1 LISSFRALRDEIEVK
16 EIHLNGRRYTW
27 TSGTQNP
34 THTKIDHVFTSK
46 EWELVHPHCHL
57 QAASTSVSHHCP
69 MVLSCAPFQKR
80 FRGFRFESYWLHMP
94 ELTDII
100 EQSWSAPVAS
110 SNKARVLHVKLAS
123 LARQLKRWNR
133 LRQTEM
139 REYQEAQ
146 NLILRLDQE
155 QEQRQLT
162 EGEIALHKEAKNK
175 ILGMAAVKKVK
186 LRQRSQLTRIKL
198 GDSKA
203 PARSQSASTGGFLR
217 QTSRLHRPR
226 QHTIN

>member
-1 LISSFRALRDEIEVK
+1 
-16 EIHLNGRRYTW
+16 
-27 TSGTQNP
+27 
-34 THTKIDHVFTSK
+34 
-46 EWELVHPHCHL
+46 
-57 QAASTSVSHHCP
+57 
-69 MVLSCAPFQKR
+69 
-80 FRGFRFESYWLHMP
+80 MP